1 MGVATGRDGRLS
13 RVLAAYAGLEV
24 TDSMTAVTVTLY
36 AFSGGGATFAGLAL
50 GFAYLPAALVA
61 PFIGDV
67 AAGLSRG
74 TRLAVSYA
82 ATALLLSVV
91 TLLVLVQG
99 PLLAVVSAAAVVNI
113 AHSASRPT
121 HYAALPQL
129 ASTPGALVRANSTTS
144 FVNGVGNFVGPAI
157 AGVLA
162 AAGLTW
168 LAPGLGVVVLLGS
181 SLLCT
186 RLGLPAAVPD
196 DDDEVEGVV
205 SGLRAVARDRAVM
218 LLVVLSSLAYLS
230 GSAVEILSVSFA
242 ADALDQGEAAQ
253 GLLVGAPAIGV
264 ILGALAGAGLAFR
277 RRLAAPFVLGVM
289 GSGLIAASVSL
300 APALG
305 VAAVLLVVVG
315 FSGTIGSLSAET
327 LVQRAVLDSALLRV
341 MALWESLSIVGYTLG
356 AFLAP
361 VLVALVGPRLAF
373 VPLGLGMAA
382 ASLLVLRRL
391 RPLDDRAVFRTDVLA
406 RLRGVSFLSGLPPA
420 GLDRVAR
427 SAEWVDVL
435 AGDDVVAQGE
445 PGDAYFVVDSG
456 GCDVVVDGSLARG
469 LGPGDGFGEIALL
482 LDVPRTAT
490 VTASTT
496 GRLLRVDRADF
507 LAALSRSPEGRR
519 SADTIARDR
528 IAPAADDATG

>member
-1 MGVATGRDGRLS
+1 MARDVRLG

-36 AFSGGGATFAGLAL
+36 AFSNGGATFAGLAL
-50 GFAYLPAALVA
+50 GFAYLPAAIVA

-82 ATALLLSVV
+82 ATAVLLSVV

-99 PLLAVVSAAAVVNI
+99 PLIAVVVAAAVVNI

-144 FVNGVGNFVGPAI
+144 FVNGVGNFVGPAV

-162 AAGLTW
+162 AAGFAW
-168 LAPGLGVVVLLGS
+168 LAPGLGVVVLLVA

-186 RLGLPAAVPD
+186 RLRLAPAVPE
-196 DDDEVEGVV
+196 DDDEVEGVIA
-205 SGLRAVARDRAVM
+205 GLRSVGRDHAVM
-218 LLVVLSSLAYLS
+218 LLVLLSSLAYLA
-230 GSAVEILSVSFA
+230 GSAIEILSVSFA
-242 ADALDQGEAAQ
+242 ANALDLGEASQ
-253 GLLVGAPAIGV
+253 GLLVGAPAIGT

-277 RRLAAPFVLGVM
+277 RRLAPPFVIGVM
-289 GSGLIAASVSL
+289 GSGLIAAAVSL
-300 APALG
+300 APTLG

-356 AFLAP
+356 AFVAP
-361 VLVALVGPRLAF
+361 VLVAMLGPRFAF
-373 VPLGLGMAA
+373 VPLGVGMAL
-382 ASLLVLRRL
+382 ASLLVVRRL

-420 GLDRVAR
+420 GLDRVSR
-427 SAEWVDVL
+427 SAAWVDVD
-435 AGDDVVAQGE
+435 AGEHVVIQGE
-445 PGDAYFVVDSG
+445 TGDAYYVVDSG
-456 GCDVVVDGSLARG
+456 GCDVVVDGSLTRE

-490 VTASTT
+490 VTARTE

-528 IAPAADDATG
+528 IEHDSDGVS

>member
-1 MGVATGRDGRLS
+1 MRRDRGLA

-50 GFAYLPAALVA
+50 GFAYLPAAVVA

-82 ATALLLSVV
+82 ATAVLLSVV

-99 PLLAVVSAAAVVNI
+99 PLLAVVVAAAVVNI
-113 AHSASRPT
+113 AHSASRPM

-129 ASTPGALVRANSTTS
+129 ASTPGSLVRANSTTS

-162 AAGLTW
+162 AAGLAW
-168 LAPGLGVVVLLGS
+168 VAPGLGVLLLLLS

-186 RLGLPAAVPD
+186 RLALPPAVPD
-196 DDDEVEGVV
+196 DDEDGAEGVV

-218 LLVVLSSLAYLS
+218 LLVVLSSLAYLA

-242 ADALDQGEAAQ
+242 ADALGEGEAAQ

-264 ILGALAGAGLAFR
+264 ILGAVAGAGLAYR

-289 GSGLIAASVSL
+289 GSGLVAASVSL

-305 VAAVLLVVVG
+305 AAAALLVVVG

-327 LVQRAVLDSALLRV
+327 LVQRAVLDAALLRV

-356 AFLAP
+356 AFIAP
-361 VLVALVGPRLAF
+361 VLVAVVGPRLAF
-373 VPLGLGMAA
+373 VPLGVGMAGA
-382 ASLLVLRRL
+382 ALLVLRRL

-427 SAEWVDVL
+427 SAEWVDVT
-435 AGDDVVAQGE
+435 GGEDVVVQGE
-445 PGDAYFVVDSG
+445 PGDAYFVVDAGRCS
-456 GCDVVVDGSLARG
+456 VAVDGAPVTD
-469 LGPGDGFGEIALL
+469 LGPGDGFGEVALL

-490 VTASTT
+490 VTAAEP

-507 LAALSRSPEGRR
+507 LAALGRSPEGRR
-519 SADTIARDR
+519 SAETVARDLLGE
-528 IAPAADDATG
+528 PDAA